1 MKISVNRE
9 ELIKLLSNLSVV
21 IKENSIKPVIS
32 GTKLEA
38 KDGMAVFTG
47 SNLEFSY
54 ISSIPAQIENEGITV
69 FRIPLILEYI
79 KLLDEENLDITVS
92 EGKLLIHRA
101 EFSIMDWEEYP
112 EIKQPESENIFE
124 VESQEIIS
132 AFEKVKFSAF
142 PTADNLAI
150 NCIRMACDD
159 NELNMIS
166 TDSYRLTKFFLDT
179 PCESNIEVSIPLESV
194 NTICKLLKDSEEK
207 VSFGVK
213 NGVLTIKKENSF
225 MSTRL
230 IELPF
235 PDYKTIFK
243 NMSYTKNIEM
253 NTADFK
259 GSMKKVL
266 TVAKRNMET
275 KNGAI
280 FEFKG
285 NRLISTVSSGSAKTV
300 QKVDTIKEGDDF
312 KASLN
317 VKFVYDFISNIQK
330 NIIIKATNSSS
341 MFIMEEDGNENYKYI
356 LMPLALRD

>member
-1 MKISVNRE
+1 MKIRVNRE
-9 ELIKLLSNLSVV
+9 EFIKLLSNLSVV
-21 IKENSIKPVIS
+21 VKENSIRPVIS
-32 GTKLEA
+32 GTKLET

-54 ISSIPAQIENEGITV
+54 ISSIPAQIESEGVTV

-101 EFSIMDWEEYP
+101 EFSILDWEDYP
-112 EIKQPESENIFE
+112 EIQQPESENIFE
-124 VESQEIIS
+124 IESQNILS

-142 PTADNLAI
+142 PTTDNLAI
-150 NCIRMACDD
+150 NCIRMACD
-159 NELNMIS
+159 NNSLNMIS
-166 TDSYRLTKFFLDT
+166 TDSYRLTKYSLNTQCKTD
-179 PCESNIEVSIPLESV
+179 SEVSIPLESI
-194 NTICKLLKDSEEK
+194 NIICKLLKDSEENS
-207 VSFGVK
+207 SFGVK
-213 NGVLTIKKENSF
+213 NGILTIKKGNSF

-235 PDYKTIFK
+235 PDYKAIFK
-243 NMSYTKNIEM
+243 NMSYTKNIEL

-259 GSMKKVL
+259 GSIKKVL
-266 TVAKRNMET
+266 TVAKRNIET

-300 QKVDTIKEGDDF
+300 QKVDTIKDGDDF

-317 VKFVYDFISNIQK
+317 VKFIYDFLVNIQK

-341 MFIMEEDGNENYKYI
+341 MFIMEELGNENYKYI